1 MSREFHGVLGLI
13 LVFGALVVGLASIL
27 DQSVVTGIVYLAIL
41 LASMPIMVYAVCSK
55 CSCRLDGCGH
65 VFPGKLTRLLPSR
78 EQGRY
83 TRLDLAGLIIPLTVL
98 LVFPQWWLWGH
109 IVLAVAFWLL
119 VVLGIIEIRLYVCP
133 KCTNADCPLCTLSS
147 DSQGQR

>member
-13 LVFGALVVGLASIL
+13 LVLGALVVGLASIL
-27 DQSVVTGIVYLAIL
+27 GQSVVVGTIYLAML
-41 LASMPIMVYAVCSK
+41 LAATPIMVYAFCSK
-55 CSCRLDGCGH
+55 CPCRLDGCGH

-78 EQGRY
+78 TPGRY
-83 TRLDLAGLIIPLTVL
+83 TGLDLAGLILLLVL
-98 LVFPQWWLWGH
+98 LLAFPQGWLWGN
-109 IVLAVAFWLL
+109 IVLAVVFWVL

-133 KCTNADCPLCTLSS
+133 QCTNADCPLCTSSS